1 LAVPFGIG
9 VGAVA
14 DVVVSADVVD
24 VVVSADVVV
33 GGEEAVEVGDGSEVA
48 CASRSEEAEQP
59 AVRSAPARATARTA
73 FVTAGA

>member
-14 DVVVSADVVD
+14 DVVVSV
-24 VVVSADVVV
+24 DVVV

-48 CASRSEEAEQP
+48 SASRSEEAEQP
-59 AVRSAPARATARTA
+59 AVRRAPARATAKTA
-73 FVTAGA
+73 FVTTGA